1 MIWYERR
8 LCYIYLKCQVDLK
21 INKKKPFSK
30 KCDSKLRTHV
40 VCMITLEVKRDQ
52 PKGAGQKGPAK
63 KGPRPKMDQA
73 QKGPCPKGTS

>member
-21 INKKKPFSK
+21 INKKKTFSK

-40 VCMITLEVKRDQ
+40 VCMITLEVKRDKAIRDR
-52 PKGAGQKGPAK
+52 PKGTGKKGPAK
-63 KGPRPKMDQA
+63 RDQDRKGLK
-73 QKGPCPKGTS
+73 SN